1 MHCNVTMWRGR
12 VTTVAVEKRQYI
24 LCFCAL
30 PYKWQEC
37 WETITD
43 DKICVL
49 IFSTT
54 FV

>member
-1 MHCNVTMWRGR
+1 MHCNVTMWRVR
-12 VTTVAVEKRQYI
+12 VTTVAVEMQCI
-24 LCFCAL
+24 LCYCTL

-37 WETITD
+37 WEAFTE